1 MNRFKGLDLVNSLP
15 EELWT
20 EVHNNAQEEVN
31 KAIPKEKQSK
41 KAEWLSEEWKN
52 KEKQKA
58 RERGK
63 NTSN

>member
-20 EVHNNAQEEVN
+20 EVCDIVQVGIN
-31 KAIPKEKQSK
+31 KSISKQKKSK